1 LKWKNKLIFASIVL
15 SLAFIICSCE
25 LINLEQIE
33 YSTYPGS
40 KDAVV
45 GESDLQEA
53 IWIEFSIT
61 PNKTSAEDLFSVT
74 SHGLTQDGDFS
85 WQGNRL
91 IFTPV
96 PEWKLARRYVF
107 SFDGELMVE
116 DGRSFDIRCTVPF
129 YGGEISV
136 LPQLMF
142 FTPEDGA
149 TVAVDNAL
157 VLTFS
162 EAMDQQSFEEE
173 FSLSPNTDFDITWDV
188 PGTIATI
195 TPQDQWNNLTQY
207 NWYIT
212 DELTNTQGV
221 AVVESY
227 SGSFITQADS
237 IAPGI
242 QSITAAEPN
251 WATFFPDRAPPD
263 LNNLY
268 YKDVIKIIF
277 DEPVKY
283 TTVQSAFSIQPN
295 VVGFVHEIVNGPDTY
310 YVFLP
315 EEGYVMDQL
324 YHLTIANTV
333 EDLAGN
339 KMLQKRE
346 EWFKAGGIDPIE
358 ITDIVLVADGISI
371 TDFNSYDPISF
382 NLEPLEDR
390 YLFKI
395 NFDPSAFSGFPE
407 SYPAVQN
414 AVAQA
419 ITCSQIAPTTSGLT
433 VYSISWPNEYTLD
446 IGFIGFKE
454 STATKPYRYKLLI
467 PGGATGIVNQ
477 DGSRLTE
484 DIFIYLEEDG
494 P

>member
-96 PEWKLARRYVF
+96 PEWKLARHYVF

-129 YGGEISV
+129 YGGGISI

-149 TVAVDNAL
+149 TVAVDTAL

-162 EAMDQQSFEEE
+162 EPMDQQSFEEE
-173 FSLSPNTDFDITWDV
+173 FSISPNTDFDINWDAADTV
-188 PGTIATI
+188 RI

-212 DELTNTQGV
+212 DELTDVNGV

-227 SGSFITQADS
+227 SGSFMDHTQYC
-237 IAPGI
+237 
-242 QSITAAEPN
+242 
-251 WATFFPDRAPPD
+251 W
-263 LNNLY
+263 
-268 YKDVIKIIF
+268 
-277 DEPVKY
+277 
-283 TTVQSAFSIQPN
+283 
-295 VVGFVHEIVNGPDTY
+295 
-310 YVFLP
+310 
-315 EEGYVMDQL
+315 
-324 YHLTIANTV
+324 
-333 EDLAGN
+333 
-339 KMLQKRE
+339 
-346 EWFKAGGIDPIE
+346 
-358 ITDIVLVADGISI
+358 
-371 TDFNSYDPISF
+371 SF
-382 NLEPLEDR
+382 
-390 YLFKI
+390 
-395 NFDPSAFSGFPE
+395 
-407 SYPAVQN
+407 
-414 AVAQA
+414 
-419 ITCSQIAPTTSGLT
+419 
-433 VYSISWPNEYTLD
+433 TLSM
-446 IGFIGFKE
+446 K
-454 STATKPYRYKLLI
+454 S
-467 PGGATGIVNQ
+467 
-477 DGSRLTE
+477 
-484 DIFIYLEEDG
+484 
-494 P
+494 